1 MDFDYF
7 MELEEGGMGNL
18 AILDIDGSY
27 TNDQKFE
34 TLQCEQSFMRTLN
47 NLKNRKITKYDYAYV
62 DMVSQDTE
70 LDKAEFVSE
79 VRRTFF

>member
-7 MELEEGGMGNL
+7 MALEEEGGMGNL

-27 TNDQKFE
+27 TNNQKFP

-47 NLKNRKITKYDYAYV
+47 SLKNRKITKYDYAYV
-62 DMVSQDTE
+62 DMVTQDTE
-70 LDKAEFVSE
+70 EDQENFM
-79 VRRTFF
+79 